1 MLNSL
6 VQMRYANNSNY
17 KNDDIITRQ
26 VYVSK
31 AVLEEFKRI
40 VSDSE
45 VRLVHTFS
53 HCILRLI
60 SSLRGIHLL
69 QGTLLLYQKVVKE

>member
-1 MLNSL
+1 MLSSL
-6 VQMRYANNSNY
+6 SQMRYANNSNY

-45 VRLVHTFS
+45 VRL
-53 HCILRLI
+53 
-60 SSLRGIHLL
+60 L
-69 QGTLLLYQKVVKE
+69 QTSF